1 MANFRSNAFKRNR
14 DVKFSAASFDVV
26 EVAAGSAIQV
36 QAFGAIA
43 ITA

>member
-1 MANFRSNAFKRNR
+1 MINAFKRNR
-14 DVKFSAASFDVV
+14 DVKFGAASFDVV